1 MAIICTRDG
10 AATIWFLFAM
20 FKIFFIVVVGWL
32 RELLYVFEGMYVFNL
47 ASTCLAKGTHEEYSP
62 QVWIIAPR
70 CNTTPEANSC
80 FSSFLGDRMNTN
92 P

>member
-47 ASTCLAKGTHEEYSP
+47 ASTCLAKGTHEEYNRKYGSLP
-62 QVWIIAPR
+62 HDVIQHRKPTAVSAVSLVI
-70 CNTTPEANSC
+70 
-80 FSSFLGDRMNTN
+80 G
-92 P
+92 